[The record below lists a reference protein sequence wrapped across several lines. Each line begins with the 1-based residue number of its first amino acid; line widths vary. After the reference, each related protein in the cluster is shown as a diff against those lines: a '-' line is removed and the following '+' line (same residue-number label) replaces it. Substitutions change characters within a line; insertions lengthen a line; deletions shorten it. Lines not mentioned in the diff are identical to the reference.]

1 MRWIALLALW
11 AGFVA
16 ISLPRL
22 RMEEDLF
29 EALPSD
35 PVVDRFR
42 ELLGS
47 TAGADRV
54 IVGFSAAEGISLD
67 SALAAADRFVQH
79 WSVEEGT
86 GPIEQVENGPDPALF
101 DVLLTHSLAHLPLL
115 ADTIALRSLA
125 VMDSAQVDSL
135 VGKIHEALL
144 APSGMALEPLLM
156 GDPAGT
162 LTPFFRRMRSQA
174 DLGGIRAD
182 QGVYTDRTGRTA
194 FVLVRP
200 AKGLSDQQRQDL
212 VLQLRGSMR
221 SLTPAGVKGEVF
233 GKDAIA
239 LDNRSRIQQ
248 DARTT
253 MAVALALILALLWWY
268 YRKWSLPFLFLLPAA
283 FGMLNAMAVV
293 AWVAPGIS
301 AIALGVAA
309 TLLGIALDYSFHF
322 FTHLRHSRNVSDT
335 LRDIASP
342 LLLGC
347 LTTVLAF
354 LSLRL
359 LNAQLLRDL
368 GLLAGL
374 MLSSAALFTLVV
386 LPHLIGQGWK
396 EHSPAP
402 SLEPSARWSRLSR
415 RWSPVAVVLITL
427 ALLPFTDR
435 VRFEQDPEK
444 LSYMSPAV
452 RDLRS
457 RVFDSEADLQ
467 TVFLVTEDRDA
478 QRAMHELETAVDA
491 LRGVVEPPF
500 TALVAP
506 TDALPS
512 EPARRADLDRWTRI
526 FPRARVVALRRSF
539 ALAAERHGFNV
550 DAFEPFLRRLDD
562 PMRAASAPEV
572 DPAVRGLFE
581 GLMVRTNEGT
591 LRCTALARASA
602 GQVEEIERVLGA
614 QAGVEVLHRGAL
626 GDQLQ
631 RLIGDDLQ
639 RTLLLTSLLV
649 FFTLLISYGRIELA
663 LITFLPM
670 LLSWIWILGL
680 CGLLG
685 IPFNM
690 VNIVVCTF
698 VFGLGDDYCIFTSSG
713 ILARYRSGS
722 DDGPTIRASVI
733 LSAIT
738 TIIGT
743 GVLILAEHPALRS
756 IAFLSV
762 TGMLSI
768 LFISL
773 TVQPL
778 LYRWMITGRAAKGK
792 FPFTLRSLLISL
804 FAFVYFVIGCLV
816 QLVFLPVVY
825 ILPMAKETKRGVF
838 GRSLMIF
845 TRSLVY
851 VMANVRKDI
860 VDFRAEVERTPSL
873 VIANHSSFVDILVM
887 LMVFP
892 RTVMMTNRWVW
903 NSPFFGA
910 FVRFTGF
917 IRSEDDVETNTTHVR
932 ELMSRGWSVV
942 IFPEGTRSPDG
953 RIGRF
958 HKGAFHM
965 AAALQAPIVPVL
977 LHGVGYSMP
986 KSDAMLKD
994 GTITMRTLT
1003 SIAPGDPR
1011 FTGELKERTKAISA
1025 WFKERY
1031 TELRDAREAPSYFR
1045 EQLIRNFTY
1054 KGPVLEWYIRIKSR
1068 IDARLD
1074 DRIHALLPREGRIVD
1089 LGCGYGP
1096 LAFLLHWSGPGRT
1109 ILGVDHDAGKI
1120 AVATHCFGRGP
1131 QLTFAQADLTTY
1143 APPAAEAYVL
1153 KDVLHYVPADA
1164 QRRLL
1169 GLCAARLA
1177 PGGMIIVRDGFTD
1190 DTGRH
1195 QRTRWTERFSTGLGF
1210 NKTKGA
1216 LHFMGRSFIHEV
1228 AQTSGLAVDWVDE
1241 GTVTSNALVVLRKH
1255 AS

>member
-1 MRWIALLALW
+1 M
-11 AGFVA
+11 
-16 ISLPRL
+16 
-22 RMEEDLF
+22 
-29 EALPSD
+29 
-35 PVVDRFR
+35 VDRFR

-182 QGVYTDRTGRTA
+182 QGVYRPHRTNRFRAGAACERPLGPTAPGPGATAKRKHAQLDACRRQGR
-194 FVLVRP
+194 
-200 AKGLSDQQRQDL
+200 G
-212 VLQLRGSMR
+212 
-221 SLTPAGVKGEVF
+221 F

-396 EHSPAP
+396 EHAPAP
-402 SLEPSARWSRLSR
+402 SLEPSARWSRLLR

-526 FPRARVVALRRSF
+526 LPPRTGRC
-539 ALAAERHGFNV
+539 
-550 DAFEPFLRRLDD
+550 
-562 PMRAASAPEV
+562 AAS
-572 DPAVRGLFE
+572 
-581 GLMVRTNEGT
+581 
-591 LRCTALARASA
+591 
-602 GQVEEIERVLGA
+602 
-614 QAGVEVLHRGAL
+614 
-626 GDQLQ
+626 
-631 RLIGDDLQ
+631 
-639 RTLLLTSLLV
+639 
-649 FFTLLISYGRIELA
+649 
-663 LITFLPM
+663 
-670 LLSWIWILGL
+670 
-680 CGLLG
+680 
-685 IPFNM
+685 
-690 VNIVVCTF
+690 
-698 VFGLGDDYCIFTSSG
+698 
-713 ILARYRSGS
+713 
-722 DDGPTIRASVI
+722 
-733 LSAIT
+733 
-738 TIIGT
+738 
-743 GVLILAEHPALRS
+743 
-756 IAFLSV
+756 
-762 TGMLSI
+762 
-768 LFISL
+768 
-773 TVQPL
+773 
-778 LYRWMITGRAAKGK
+778 
-792 FPFTLRSLLISL
+792 
-804 FAFVYFVIGCLV
+804 
-816 QLVFLPVVY
+816 
-825 ILPMAKETKRGVF
+825 
-838 GRSLMIF
+838 
-845 TRSLVY
+845 
-851 VMANVRKDI
+851 
-860 VDFRAEVERTPSL
+860 
-873 VIANHSSFVDILVM
+873 
-887 LMVFP
+887 
-892 RTVMMTNRWVW
+892 
-903 NSPFFGA
+903 
-910 FVRFTGF
+910 
-917 IRSEDDVETNTTHVR
+917 
-932 ELMSRGWSVV
+932 
-942 IFPEGTRSPDG
+942 
-953 RIGRF
+953 
-958 HKGAFHM
+958 
-965 AAALQAPIVPVL
+965 
-977 LHGVGYSMP
+977 
-986 KSDAMLKD
+986 
-994 GTITMRTLT
+994 
-1003 SIAPGDPR
+1003 
-1011 FTGELKERTKAISA
+1011 
-1025 WFKERY
+1025 
-1031 TELRDAREAPSYFR
+1031 
-1045 EQLIRNFTY
+1045 
-1054 KGPVLEWYIRIKSR
+1054 
-1068 IDARLD
+1068 
-1074 DRIHALLPREGRIVD
+1074 
-1089 LGCGYGP
+1089 
-1096 LAFLLHWSGPGRT
+1096 
-1109 ILGVDHDAGKI
+1109 
-1120 AVATHCFGRGP
+1120 
-1131 QLTFAQADLTTY
+1131 
-1143 APPAAEAYVL
+1143 
-1153 KDVLHYVPADA
+1153 
-1164 QRRLL
+1164 
-1169 GLCAARLA
+1169 
-1177 PGGMIIVRDGFTD
+1177 
-1190 DTGRH
+1190 
-1195 QRTRWTERFSTGLGF
+1195 
-1210 NKTKGA
+1210 
-1216 LHFMGRSFIHEV
+1216 
-1228 AQTSGLAVDWVDE
+1228 
-1241 GTVTSNALVVLRKH
+1241 VLRL
-1255 AS
+1255 SC